1 MKSMR
6 KIYANA
12 YNSLALSLKAFT
24 AYAFIGWEHGRDG
37 KGVKAMTESD
47 KDTPWG
53 IKAQSSRGYEIS
65 LGKQHANVFNFD
77 TF

>member
-1 MKSMR
+1 MCKHMQMQA
-6 KIYANA
+6 I
-12 YNSLALSLKAFT
+12 SLALGIEALT
-24 AYAFIGWEHGRDG
+24 ACASIGWEHGRDG
-37 KGVKAMTESD
+37 RGVKAMTESD

-65 LGKQHANVFNFD
+65 LGKQRANVFNFY

>member
-1 MKSMR
+1 MESLHKT
-6 KIYANA
+6 YANA
-12 YNSLALSLKAFT
+12 YNSLALSLKAYT
-24 AYAFIGWEHGRDG
+24 IYTFIGWEHGRDG
-37 KGVKAMTESD
+37 KGVKAMTGSD

-65 LGKQHANVFNFD
+65 LGKQHANVFKFD